1 MARSLVLTAPRN
13 NVLSTAAREL
23 EFSVHC
29 LCRTKEGYAQRA
41 EEKVRAVKNLGRSEA
56 WSTIGLADEELED
69 AREVADA
76 MRQVCQRM
84 RKGKGRP

>member
-1 MARSLVLTAPRN
+1 M
-13 NVLSTAAREL
+13 
-23 EFSVHC
+23 HC

-41 EEKVRAVKNLGRSEA
+41 EEKVRAVKNLARPEA

-76 MRQVCQRM
+76 VRQVCQR
-84 RKGKGRP
+84 KGKARP